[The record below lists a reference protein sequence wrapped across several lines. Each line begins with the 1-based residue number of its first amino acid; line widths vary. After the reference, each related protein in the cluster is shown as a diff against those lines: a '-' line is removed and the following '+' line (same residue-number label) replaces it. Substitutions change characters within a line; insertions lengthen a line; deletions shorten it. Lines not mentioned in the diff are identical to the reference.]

1 MSVLKQVLY
10 TGKEG
15 KTIQGCP
22 LAKWVIR
29 RSSTDEKLLVVVKNR
44 HGHTCQH
51 SWIVICIVS
60 WEGILSDEADYLYT
74 MLSHKLNKY
83 VFVKNTIFLSNLYL
97 IFLM

>member
-1 MSVLKQVLY
+1 MVY

-15 KTIQGCP
+15 KTTKGCP

-29 RSSTDEKLLVVVKNR
+29 RSSTEEKLLIVVKNR
-44 HGHTCQH
+44 RGHKCEH

-60 WEGILSDEADYLYT
+60 WEGILSDEADFLYT

-83 VFVKNTIFLSNLYL
+83 VLTIYFINIFVL
-97 IFLM
+97 I